1 MPLAV
6 SAILEFKSEGVWLM
20 GIVAK
25 TINFL
30 TISLAEFSIAEFV
43 LTKASEIGT
52 GKLWIEIKKQ
62 LPKKSLEIQLYDA
75 IEASVINFSK
85 LNDKEQIAPACE
97 IIYGKWLHK
106 GHLSENDVKEALAYL
121 NSRYIAKRN
130 VEVWYGL
137 FYDELCRKERYNLYH
152 WFMLRTAR
160 ISDEDSRQRDV
171 KMMSK
176 INRIFD
182 TVMRGSEAKEEAK
195 HKYRNMLIGQVHQPI
210 LGEQFCL
217 KDIYMSLQG
226 KLKIVESLD
235 EPFAVKTSVVDTTD
249 YLWEWYAHKEG
260 GLLLLHGTPGSG
272 KSSLVKMLAATLAT
286 ETDGLIVFIDLFR
299 LHFSDRTDA
308 FEVVER
314 YIKDKAPW
322 FFDETIL
329 GKRLLILDGLDEI
342 RYKPYDSALNLLR
355 GLGQN
360 SWDVTYLTILSGRT
374 QVVNFLSDKTGA
386 YELELL
392 PLYFQQHLVDVN
404 VAKNSVG
411 SKYIDGDLRKI
422 YWDKLMN
429 VFDVELEMPIED
441 DQFDEL
447 SDSPLLL
454 FLVVWTLV
462 HTGVE
467 FKDLNST
474 ADLYDAIFKHIYT
487 RSYSRDLVKDRCDFD
502 RKEYKDYQQ
511 MLRYLGGSAFVK
523 GDRRTVSAKDIYD
536 YCEIMDAIELCKEWI
551 RTHKKDNPSK
561 LVLLF
566 FLREEQDKMNWEE
579 SEIEFIHQTFYEC
592 LAAQA
597 VIELLF
603 WCSQD
608 NQKSVQM
615 LFHLLSHNT
624 LSSKVLDFMV
634 EIIAAGNRRI
644 GDEMVTD
651 ETVGMHLNN
660 VMCFYYGKHR
670 FNENEKKRV
679 DAILTRYVVPYSE
692 LKSKVENFEENIK
705 RLLKLLTEKTNA
717 NCVDLSGFDFS
728 KRYMPDWVFCN
739 ADMEGCFMDNCCL
752 SGSYFWNCN
761 LKGASISAAIADQAD
776 FRNANL
782 TNADFT
788 STALAAAVFSNA
800 ICTATEF
807 LCAVMEG
814 AYFDGC
820 VLSDVIFSS
829 ACLVAANFDNASF
842 KNVDF
847 SYADL
852 TRADLSNV
860 TIEGG
865 TWKKCILEDAK
876 LDGVKLVEFDLDDPE
891 CIEMLCEAHLEHA
904 DWTGVTEEQR
914 RKLQKQDEAVEEG

>member
-1 MPLAV
+1 
-6 SAILEFKSEGVWLM
+6 M
-20 GIVAK
+20 GIITK
-25 TINFL
+25 TIKFL
-30 TISLAEFSIAEFV
+30 TVSLTEFSIAEFV
-43 LTKASEIGT
+43 LTKALEIGT
-52 GKLWIEIKKQ
+52 GKLWAEIKKQ
-62 LPKKSLEIQLYDA
+62 LPQKSLEIQLYDA

-97 IIYGKWLHK
+97 IIYGRWIHN
-106 GHLSENDVKEALAYL
+106 GHLSENDVKEALTYL

-137 FYDELCRKERYNLYH
+137 FYEEICRKERYDLYH

-160 ISDEDSRQRDV
+160 ISDEDSRQRDA

-182 TVMRGSEAKEEAK
+182 AVMRDSKAKEEAK
-195 HKYRNMLIGQVHQPI
+195 HKYRNILIGQVHQPI

-226 KLKIVESLD
+226 KLKIIESLD

-249 YLWEWYAHKEG
+249 YLWDWYAHKEG

-272 KSSLVKMLAATLAT
+272 KSSLVKMLAATLAA

-299 LHFSDRTDA
+299 LHFSDKTDA
-308 FEVVER
+308 FEVIER

-342 RYKPYDSALNLLR
+342 RYMPYDSALKLLR

-360 SWDVTYLTILSGRT
+360 SWDVTYSAILSGRT
-374 QVVNFLSDKTGA
+374 QIVDFLSDKTSA
-386 YELELL
+386 CELELL
-392 PLYFQQHLVDVN
+392 PLYFQQTLVDAN
-404 VAKNSVG
+404 VAKHSVD
-411 SKYIDGDLRKI
+411 SKYIDSDLRKI
-422 YWDKLMN
+422 YWDKLMK
-429 VFDVELEMPIED
+429 VFGVELEMPIED

-487 RSYSRDLVKDRCDFD
+487 RAYSRDWAKDRCDFD

-536 YCEIMDAIELCKEWI
+536 YCEIMDATELCKEWI

-566 FLREEQDKMNWEE
+566 FLREEQDKMNWEK
-579 SEIEFIHQTFYEC
+579 SEIEFIHQTFYEY

-603 WCSQD
+603 RCSQD
-608 NQKSVQM
+608 NQKTVQM
-615 LFHLLSHNT
+615 LFHLLSHNI
-624 LSSKVLDFMV
+624 LSSMVLDFMV

-651 ETVGMHLNN
+651 KTVGMHLSN
-660 VMCFYYGKHR
+660 VMCFYYGKYR
-670 FNENEKKRV
+670 SNETGKKRM
-679 DAILTRYVVPYSE
+679 DAILARYAVPYSE
-692 LKSKVENFEENIK
+692 LKSKVENFEENIE
-705 RLLKLLTEKTNA
+705 RLLKLLTEKMNRD
-717 NCVDLSGFDFS
+717 CVDLSRFDFS
-728 KRYMPDWVFCN
+728 KRYMPYWVFCN
-739 ADMEGCFMDNCCL
+739 ADMEGCFMNNSCL

-761 LKGASISAAIADQAD
+761 LKRASISAAIADQAD

-788 STALAAAVFSNA
+788 SASLAAAVFSNA

-807 LCAVMEG
+807 SYAVMEG

-820 VLSDVIFSS
+820 VFGDVNFTS
-829 ACLVAANFDNASF
+829 ACLVAANFDNAVF

-865 TWKKCILEDAK
+865 TWKNCILEDAK
-876 LDGVKLVEFDLDDPE
+876 LDGVELVKFDLDNPE

-904 DWTGVTEEQR
+904 DWTGVTEEQKMMMLR
-914 RKLQKQDEAVEEG
+914 QVEVEDEGAEEK